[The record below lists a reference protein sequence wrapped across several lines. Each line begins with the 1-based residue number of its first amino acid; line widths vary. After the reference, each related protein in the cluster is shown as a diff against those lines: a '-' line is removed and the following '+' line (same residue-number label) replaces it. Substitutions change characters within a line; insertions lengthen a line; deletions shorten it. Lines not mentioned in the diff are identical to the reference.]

1 MPAKYKLVL
10 RKDMRKDAAEGSK
23 LYYASAN
30 TTGTCDVYELC
41 DLISAQSTAS
51 SGDVKLIL
59 NELVNVMRRNLGKGE
74 VVKVGE
80 LGSFQ
85 LQFGSTGTLTEKEFN
100 SALIKSK
107 RILFRPGKQLRD
119 AISNYTFEKIVP
131 ETPSTPSGGG
141 EEERPGEL

>member
-59 NELVNVMRRNLGKGE
+59 DELVNVMRR
-74 VVKVGE
+74 
-80 LGSFQ
+80 
-85 LQFGSTGTLTEKEFN
+85 
-100 SALIKSK
+100 
-107 RILFRPGKQLRD
+107 RIVFRPGKLLKD
-119 AISNYTFEKIVP
+119 AIKNYTFEKIA
-131 ETPSTPSGGG
+131 SGAPDEGSAGG
-141 EEERPGEL
+141 EDERPGEL